1 MKTALWALCRPAG
14 RAADPWRLA
23 PLFRPP
29 LWQAPAAFCLAL
41 LAASAG
47 APEARAQG
55 TAFRLA
61 CEPIPEDAVF
71 YVEPYNDDDLNTGI
85 AESFSKEMKKLGHKI
100 GPEDRYE
107 IMMDSKI
114 ELGRIDGPN
123 RTLGHAKT
131 GEEGVEVVVNLWS
144 SSNDSLLTGRRGRGS
159 RESTILIVTATLRD
173 RQDDRPL
180 WRGEARGV
188 LGNSDPLRLGR
199 KLMPG
204 LAQVFGCSAEAGGV
218 P

>member
-1 MKTALWALCRPAG
+1 MKAALSASRLPAG
-14 RAADPWRLA
+14 RAAARRPRAPVLLKSPWRVLPA
-23 PLFRPP
+23 LFV
-29 LWQAPAAFCLAL
+29 AL
-41 LAASAG
+41 LALSAG

-61 CEPIPEDAVF
+61 CEPIPQDETF
-71 YVEPYNDDDLNTGI
+71 KVEPYNDDNLNTGI
-85 AESFSKEMKKLGHKI
+85 VEAFGKEMKKLGHKI
-100 GPEDRYE
+100 GRSDRFV

-114 ELGRIDGPN
+114 ELGRIDGPQ

-131 GEEGVEVVVNLWS
+131 GELGVEVMVNVWS
-144 SSNDSLLTGRRGRGS
+144 SSNDSLLSGRRGRET

-173 RQDDRPL
+173 RDGGRPL

-188 LGNSDPLRLGR
+188 LGNSDPLRLGK

-204 LAQVFGCSAEAGGV
+204 LAQVFGCTTDAGGV

>member
-1 MKTALWALCRPAG
+1 MTAT
-14 RAADPWRLA
+14 
-23 PLFRPP
+23 LFRPA
-29 LWQAPAAFCLAL
+29 LRRVLPAVCLAL
-41 LAASAG
+41 VAAG
-47 APEARAQG
+47 AGVPEARAQG

-61 CEPIPEDAVF
+61 CEPIPESAVF
-71 YVEPYNDDDLNTGI
+71 FVEPYNDDDLNTGI
-85 AESFSKEMKKLGHKI
+85 VESFSKEMKKLGHKI
-100 GPEDRYE
+100 GPKDRYE

-114 ELGRIDGPN
+114 ELGRIDGPS

-131 GEEGVEVVVNLWS
+131 GELGVEVMVNLWS
-144 SSNDSLLTGRRGRGS
+144 SSNDSLLSGRRGRET
-159 RESTILIVTATLRD
+159 RESTLLIVTATLRD
-173 RQDDRPL
+173 GDSGRPL

-204 LAQVFGCSAEAGGV
+204 LAQVFGCPTEAGGV

>member
-1 MKTALWALCRPAG
+1 MFWGLRSIKTAFSASRLPLRRALPALCLVLVAAG
-14 RAADPWRLA
+14 
-23 PLFRPP
+23 
-29 LWQAPAAFCLAL
+29 
-41 LAASAG
+41 AG

-61 CEPIPEDAVF
+61 CEPIPENAVF

-85 AESFSKEMKKLGHKI
+85 VESFTKEMKKLGHKI
-100 GPEDRYE
+100 GRKDRYE

-114 ELGRIDGPN
+114 ELGRIDGPD

-131 GEEGVEVVVNLWS
+131 GEQGVEVLVNLWS
-144 SSNDSLLTGRRGRGS
+144 SSNDSLLSGRRGRET
-159 RESTILIVTATLRD
+159 RESTLLIVTATLRD
-173 RQDDRPL
+173 REDDRPL

-199 KLMPG
+199 RLMPG
-204 LAQVFGCSAEAGGV
+204 LAQVFGCSTEAGGA